1 MKRWI
6 SSGIGAALPAI
17 GLVAALAA
25 MLSAAD
31 RPARADDGCPMS
43 PARDKIMREAEG
55 LTALA
60 AIARLE
66 PLLRADRIKACEAIA
81 IDRAL
86 ARSEASLIGLRTTSG
101 VLPAQAVFHCGR
113 FDPAVGSCDGLVG
126 DGTAQPLSAGLSPL
140 SAPGDKMA
148 VDARLPDAS
157 LIGLFRTSPADLLD
171 GKPAVALGT
180 AAREIEARA
189 GTIVFAVFETKGA
202 WRYRKAVWYF

>member
-1 MKRWI
+1 MRRWI
-6 SSGIGAALPAI
+6 STGIGAALPAI
-17 GLVAALAA
+17 GLAAALAVFVG
-25 MLSAAD
+25 AAGS
-31 RPARADDGCPMS
+31 PARADDGCPMS
-43 PARDKIMREAEG
+43 PARDKIMRDATGLAAAE
-55 LTALA
+55 

-66 PLLRADRIKACEAIA
+66 LLLRADRIKTCEAIA
-81 IDRAL
+81 IDRAV
-86 ARSEASLIGLRTTSG
+86 ARAEASLIGLRTASG

-140 SAPGDKMA
+140 PVPGDK
-148 VDARLPDAS
+148 VVLDVRLSDAS

-171 GKPAVALGT
+171 GKPAAVLGT